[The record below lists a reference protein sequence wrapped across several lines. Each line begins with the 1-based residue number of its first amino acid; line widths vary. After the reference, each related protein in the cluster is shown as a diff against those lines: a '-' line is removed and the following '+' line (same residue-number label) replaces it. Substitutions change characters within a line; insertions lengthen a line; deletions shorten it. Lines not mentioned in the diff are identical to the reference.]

1 MRAYRKVARLNYRS
15 KQRILCLIMEIIGI
29 VFHVIKCTCNY
40 TLYKLYKLCNIK
52 LFFNVFMDSTYGAKY
67 VFTKCFKT
75 VDISLQKNSVQ
86 L

>member
-1 MRAYRKVARLNYRS
+1 LNYRS
-15 KQRILCLIMEIIGI
+15 KQRILYFIMEIIGI

-40 TLYKLYKLCNIK
+40 TLYKLYNIK

-67 VFTKCFKT
+67 VFTKCFKI